1 MAKKISYLSRN
12 FNDYQQQLQS
22 FTALYYPDI
31 MSDFQDASIGE
42 WLIDLQA
49 ATSDDLSFYIDR
61 MFQETQIDYAQLSKS
76 KLSIARTK
84 GLKIPGAKASVV
96 EVEWSCYVPIGI
108 NNTPD
113 INYLPLIRKGSQV
126 SGGSQIFE
134 LTSDLDFSL
143 QFNSDSISDRQII
156 PNRNTNG
163 DLISYLVKKSCVMTA
178 GTTSVYSR
186 LLSDSDI
193 TPFMSII
200 LPDPNV
206 LSVESIIFKEGNNLN
221 YTPSSSD
228 FSMQGE
234 YLQYGSDNNP
244 VWKYYEVNSLLEDKI
259 FGDVTSSDAYPLA
272 VIATDMIDSGAT
284 NCPSYNSNISIVKGQ
299 WLPIRQKY
307 ITEYTDKGYKKII
320 FGASA
325 DYNTNVNM
333 ATNYGQYQLSRV
345 INNENMGVLP
355 KSGWTMYVEY
365 RVGGGASANVG
376 IGAINTISY
385 LDADIVG
392 DGTINSQATISTVK
406 STLQVTNTTASVG
419 GKNAPSD
426 DELSY
431 MIKYNNG
438 AQDRCVTLKD
448 YEDRIYKI
456 PSRYGTPFRVG
467 LIEKNNIIFVNI
479 LSIDENGLLT
489 KNISQT
495 LMTNMSNYISEY
507 NNLGDYLIYQSG
519 KIINLQ
525 FEIDVMINKSFNK
538 SDVIKNIISTIQS
551 FMDINSHKMGEDIYI
566 SDLHN
571 QILQIS
577 GLLNLIDL
585 RVYNVYNGIYSTD
598 IILQATIPDTTNRDM
613 IDLISSNGILYSEI
627 DSMFEIEN
635 ASIDIKVRI
644 ITN

>member
-12 FNDYQQQLQS
+12 FSDYQQQLQS
-22 FTALYYPDI
+22 FTALYYPDV
-31 MSDFQDASIGE
+31 MSDFQDASIGQ

-49 ATSDDLSFYIDR
+49 ATADDLSFYIDR
-61 MFQETQIDYAQLSKS
+61 MFQETQIDYAQLRKS

-108 NNTPD
+108 NNMPD
-113 INYLPLIRKGSQV
+113 IHYLPLIRKGSQV
-126 SGGSQIFE
+126 SGGGQIFE

-156 PNRNTNG
+156 PNRNSNG
-163 DLISYLVKKSCVMTA
+163 DLISYLVKKTCVMTA
-178 GTTSVYSR
+178 GTTNIYRRV
-186 LLSDSDI
+186 LSDSDI
-193 TPFMSII
+193 TPFMEII

-206 LSVESIIFKEGNNLN
+206 LSIESIIFKEGSNLS

-228 FSMQGE
+228 FSMEGE
-234 YLQYGSDNNP
+234 YLQYGSDGTP
-244 VWKYYEVNSLLEDKI
+244 VWRYYEVNSLLEDKI
-259 FGDVTSSDAYPLA
+259 FGDVPSSDAYPVG
-272 VIATDMIDSGAT
+272 VIASDIISSGST
-284 NCPSYNSNISIVKGQ
+284 NFYQYITNVSVVKGQ
-299 WLPIRQKY
+299 WIPIRQKY

-325 DYNTNVNM
+325 DYDVNVNM
-333 ATNYGQYQLSRV
+333 ATAYGQYQLSRI
-345 INNENMGVLP
+345 INNENMGILP
-355 KSGWTMYVEY
+355 KPGWTMFVEY
-365 RVGGGASANVG
+365 RVGGGTSANVA
-376 IGAINTISY
+376 IGSINTISY

-392 DGTINSQATISTVK
+392 DGTVNSKATISAVK

-419 GKNAPSD
+419 GKGIPSD
-426 DELSY
+426 NELTY

-448 YEDRIYKI
+448 YEDRIYKM
-456 PSRYGTPFRVG
+456 PSRYGAPFRVG

-479 LSIDENGLLT
+479 LSIDEKGLLT
-489 KNISQT
+489 KNVSQT
-495 LMTNMSNYISEY
+495 LMNNISNYMSEY
-507 NNLGDYLIYQSG
+507 RNLSDYLIYQTG

-525 FEIDVMINKSFNK
+525 FEVDVMINKSFNK

-551 FMDINSHKMGEDIYI
+551 FMEIDLHKMGEDIYI

-571 QILQIS
+571 ELLQIS

-585 RVYNVYNGIYSTD
+585 RVYNVYNGVYSSD

-613 IDLISSNGILYSEI
+613 IDLLSSNGILYSEI
-627 DSMFEIEN
+627 DSMFEIKN
-635 ASIDIKVRI
+635 VSTDIKVRV

>member
-12 FNDYQQQLQS
+12 FSDYQQQLQS
-22 FTALYYPDI
+22 FTSLYYPDV
-31 MSDFQDASIGE
+31 MSDFQDASIGQ

-49 ATSDDLSFYIDR
+49 STADDLSFYIDR
-61 MFQETQIDYAQLSKS
+61 MFQETQIDYAQLRKS

-84 GLKIPGAKASVV
+84 GLKISGAKASVV

-126 SGGSQIFE
+126 SGGGQIFE

-143 QFNSDSISDRQII
+143 QFNSDGISDRQII
-156 PNRNTNG
+156 PNRNSNG
-163 DLISYLVKKSCVMTA
+163 DLISYLVKKICVMTA
-178 GTTSVYSR
+178 GTTSIYSR
-186 LLSDSDI
+186 ILLDSDI
-193 TPFMSII
+193 VPFMSII

-206 LSVESIIFKEGNNLN
+206 LSVESIIFKEGDNLS
-221 YTPSSSD
+221 YMPSSSD
-228 FSMQGE
+228 FAMEDE
-234 YLQYGSDNNP
+234 YLQYGSNNSP
-244 VWKYYEVNSLLEDKI
+244 VWRYYEVNSLLEDKI
-259 FGDVTSSDAYPLA
+259 FGDVLSSDVYPVG
-272 VIATDMIDSGAT
+272 VISTDIIDSGST
-284 NCPSYNSNISIVKGQ
+284 NFSKYVSNVSVVKGQ
-299 WLPIRQKY
+299 WKPIRQKY

-325 DYNTNVNM
+325 DYDINVNM
-333 ATNYGQYQLSRV
+333 ATAYGQYQLSRV

-355 KSGWTMYVEY
+355 KSGWTMFVKY

-376 IGAINTISY
+376 IGAITTISY

-392 DGTINSQATISTVK
+392 DGTVNSQATISTVK
-406 STLQVTNTTASVG
+406 STLQVRNTTASVG
-419 GKNAPSD
+419 GKDVPSD
-426 DELSY
+426 NELTY

-448 YEDRIYKI
+448 YEDRIYKM
-456 PSRYGTPFRVG
+456 PSRYGSPFRIG
-467 LIEKNNIIFVNI
+467 LIEQNNIIFVNI
-479 LSIDENGLLT
+479 LSINENGLLT

-495 LMTNMSNYISEY
+495 LMTNISNYVSEY
-507 NNLGDYLIYQSG
+507 RNLGDYLIYQAG

-525 FEIDVMINKSFNK
+525 FEVDVMINKSFNK
-538 SDVIKNIISTIQS
+538 SDVIKNIISSIQT
-551 FMDINSHKMGEDIYI
+551 FMDINSHKMGENIYI

-571 QILQIS
+571 QLLQIS

-585 RVYNVYNGIYSTD
+585 RVYNVYNGIYSEN
-598 IILQATIPDTTNRDM
+598 IILQATIPDTANRDM
-613 IDLISSNGILYSEI
+613 IDLSSSDGILYSEI
-627 DSMFEIEN
+627 DSMFEINN
-635 ASIDIKVRI
+635 ASIDIKVRV